1 MPRQP
6 AARLER
12 WLLPLLHSL
21 RREYGSS
28 HALTA
33 TPSLLPRPRCWIP
46 AASNSLAAAFPI
58 SLPTFITLL
67 VALRAAALAALAALI
82 SDCSCRL
89 TTSAATS
96 PFSFFLCCLRRH
108 SSRG

>member
-1 MPRQP
+1 MARATLSRRLHRFCP
-6 AARLER
+6 ALAVV
-12 WLLPLLHSL
+12 
-21 RREYGSS
+21 
-28 HALTA
+28 
-33 TPSLLPRPRCWIP
+33 P

-96 PFSFFLCCLRRH
+96 RFFL
-108 SSRG
+108 